1 MTSRINT
8 QLTTLIENKLIK
20 IIKLKS
26 DRETLELKSPELLNK
41 QRIGEVHKEIQD
53 IRYEID
59 LISKVQSIILNDNT
73 ESTSR
78 NTTH

>member
-1 MTSRINT
+1 MTSRINS

-53 IRYEID
+53 TRYEID
-59 LISKVQSIILNDNT
+59 LISRVQSIISNDNT